1 MLLSQ
6 IISYNLSQLLFL
18 PDAPQSIFT
27 TNASIVVDATMP
39 SLVSTWHPGEVAM
52 HREMRTP
59 RFENPTSPGCPM
71 PYAVRVMHSQ
81 LVALGTLDDEGR
93 PWTTIW
99 GGERG
104 FARPVAEGVLGVKS
118 AVDKQFDPVYKAFWT
133 PSEGKNGGADEEG
146 IVRPEG
152 GKMMSALS
160 IDLETRD
167 RVKLAGRL
175 IAGADIRGPE
185 TEVQLAFHVQESLGN
200 CPKYINKKTLEK
212 TVPQPELVPGG
223 PGGILPP
230 EAIALIEKADM
241 FFLSSTNGES
251 MDTNHRGG
259 PRGFI
264 RVLKNDENGVELVY
278 PEYSGNRLY
287 QSLGNLKVNPLIGI
301 VIPDYDTSDALYL
314 TGHSTILL
322 GKQAS
327 DLISRSN
334 MAVKITISASSLV
347 KSSLPFRGTP
357 NEPSPYNPPV
367 RYLLSERAPA
377 LASTDRPDVNATLV
391 ARDVLTPTI
400 AVFTFKLET
409 RDPHSLPKWQPGHHV
424 TINFEME
431 VSGGYAHMNDQDPQ
445 SLNDDYVR
453 TFTVSSPP
461 NSLPQKDHFQITA
474 RLHGPVTKFLWRHNT
489 RVPLDLTVMGFG
501 GKEAFALPIS
511 TTATTP
517 FKEPVY
523 VAGGVGIT
531 PILAQAKAVLDASVP
546 LKLLWTLRGEDLPL
560 ALHTFDRIPGLAE
573 KTTIFAT
580 GSLSSEDTEK
590 LLEKI
595 RERGAAVHDRR
606 INAGDFGEMKQGG
619 KKFYLCTGPS
629 LLTSLRGWLEG
640 EDVVWEDFGY

>member
-1 MLLSQ
+1 
-6 IISYNLSQLLFL
+6 
-18 PDAPQSIFT
+18 
-27 TNASIVVDATMP
+27 MP
-39 SLVSTWHPGEVAM
+39 SLVSSWHPGEIAM
-52 HREMRTP
+52 HHELRIP
-59 RFENPTSPGCPM
+59 RLENPTSPGCPT
-71 PYAVRVMHSQ
+71 PYAIRVMHSQ

-104 FARPVAEGVLGVKS
+104 FARPVSENVLGVKS
-118 AVDKQFDPVYKAFWT
+118 AVDKKHDPVYEAFWA
-133 PSEGKNGGADEEG
+133 SSDGKDGGGPDEEG

-152 GKMMSALS
+152 GKVMSALS

-185 TEVQLAFHVQESLGN
+185 SEVQLAFLVQESLGN
-200 CPKYINKKTLEK
+200 CPKYINKKALE
-212 TVPQPELVPGG
+212 TAVPRPELIPGG
-223 PGGILPP
+223 QGGMLPA

-264 RVLKNDENGVELVY
+264 RVLKNDVEGVELVY

-287 QSLGNLKVNPLIGI
+287 QSLGNLKINPLVGL
-301 VIPDYDTSDALYL
+301 VIPDYDTSNALYL
-314 TGHSTILL
+314 TGHSTILI

-327 DLISRSN
+327 SLLPRSN
-334 MAVKITISASSLV
+334 IAIKIAISASRLV
-347 KSSLPFRGTP
+347 KASLPFRGTP
-357 NEPSPYNPPV
+357 DEPSPYNPPV

-377 LASTDRPDVNATLV
+377 LEPTDHPDVNAALV
-391 ARDVLTPTI
+391 ARDILTPTI

-409 RDPHSLPKWQPGHHV
+409 RDGHNLPQWQAGHHI
-424 TINFEME
+424 TMNFEME
-431 VSGGYAHMNDQDPQ
+431 LSGGYSHMNDQDPQ

-461 NSLPQKDHFQITA
+461 NSLPEKDHFQITA
-474 RLHGPVTKFLWRHNT
+474 RLHGPVTKFLWRHNI
-489 RVPLDLTVMGFG
+489 RAPLDLSVMGFG
-501 GKEAFALPIS
+501 GKDAFTLPLSRTS
-511 TTATTP
+511 TTAP
-517 FKEPVY
+517 FKEPIY

-531 PILAQAKAVLDASVP
+531 PILAQAKGVLDAAIP
-546 LKLLWTLRGEDLPL
+546 LTLRWTLRGEDLPL
-560 ALHTFDRIPGLAE
+560 AIHTFDRIPGLAE

-580 GSLSSEDTEK
+580 GPLASDDTKK

-595 RERGAAVHDRR
+595 SERGATVHERR
-606 INAGDFGEMKQGG
+606 ISAGDFTDVKGGG
-619 KKFYLCTGPS
+619 KRFYLCTGPS
-629 LLTSLRGWLEG
+629 LLTLLRSWLEG